1 MKRRRDIILDFTSL
15 LDVTLIV
22 IFFFVIFSNLDSQ
35 ANKARTDA
43 KVHELESAVQQAENR
58 EANAKELEEQLQQEI
73 ETVKE
78 SNIRR
83 GSNTSEIL
91 VFNKNENIK
100 IILDM
105 KSGSWSA
112 RIICNQKLM
121 DTIRKGDSF
130 NEKLKQALAEAGYTN
145 NDTIFCDFVFDG
157 AESGSYSAYRMIGDG
172 LKAAQAD
179 YKYLYVSETD
189 LSVGE

>member
-1 MKRRRDIILDFTSL
+1 MKRRDVILDFTSL

-22 IFFFVIFSNLDSQ
+22 IFFFVIFSDLDSQ

-43 KVHELESAVQQAENR
+43 KVQELETAVQQAENR

-83 GSNTSEIL
+83 GSNISEIL
-91 VFNKNENIK
+91 VFDKNENIK
-100 IILDM
+100 IILHM
-105 KSGSWSA
+105 ESGSWSA
-112 RIICNQKLM
+112 HIICNQKLM
-121 DTIRKGDSF
+121 DTIQKGDSV

-157 AESGSYSAYRMIGDG
+157 AESGSYSAYKMIDDG
-172 LKAAQAD
+172 LKAAQDD

-189 LSVGE
+189 LSIGE

>member
-1 MKRRRDIILDFTSL
+1 MKRRDVILDFTSL

-43 KVHELESAVQQAENR
+43 KVQELESAVQQAENR

-78 SNIRR
+78 SNRR
-83 GSNTSEIL
+83 WGLNTSEIL
-91 VFNKNENIK
+91 AFENSKNAK
-100 IILDM
+100 VILDIEP
-105 KSGSWSA
+105 GSWSA
-112 RIICNQKLM
+112 RIICNGKLIE
-121 DTIRKGDSF
+121 TVRKGDSF

-145 NDTIFCDFVFDG
+145 NDTILCDFVFDG
-157 AESGSYSAYRMIGDG
+157 AESGSYSAYKMIDDG
-172 LKAAQAD
+172 LKAAQDD

-189 LSVGE
+189 LSIGE